1 MASPSL
7 RPYASARW
15 GELLRCQL
23 GAHGTRAHYAA
34 CRSTLLRPPPVPE
47 KDDVDVNNPL
57 STHPGAPTA
66 SRTLPWLTYS
76 VQPL

>member
-1 MASPSL
+1 
-7 RPYASARW
+7 
-15 GELLRCQL
+15 
-23 GAHGTRAHYAA
+23 
-34 CRSTLLRPPPVPE
+34 VPE